1 RSWQES
7 RKKELLE
14 WDGVG
19 LPECE
24 ETNADDSFIA
34 GPVVSDTV
42 SNLPEVAV
50 DVNKS
55 RRGSATMTSLGSS
68 SSSTTEYTVRVPKNT
83 SKKYNIM
90 AFNAGD
96 RVNCS
101 AWTQARMERDMSARR
116 IYGEEET
123 AEGGAGSEFGKK
135 QREEARRKKY
145 GIVTREFKLEDQ
157 PWILKVNGKAGKR
170 FKGVKKGGVTENASY
185 YIFTQCP
192 DGAFE
197 AFPVHGWYNFTPLA
211 KHRTLT
217 AEEAEEEW
225 GRRNKVVNHFSIM
238 LQRRL
243 REQERGDD
251 DDDESDKSGKKKKR
265 GGEGESKSKSK
276 KDAGKGKAKK
286 KKGKS
291 NKKEAMEDSDDGD
304 YEGLEVDYMSDESS
318 SDEEPTKVKPSK
330 EEEHPKGIDEASES
344 EEESEEE
351 KQNED
356 EAKEEEEEEEGKK
369 TPVQM
374 EKKKKKD
381 SSGESDSSDDS
392 DIEGETASALFM
404 KKRTPPKRPG
414 GRGSAGSSR
423 TGSRP
428 GTPSIDSASTSN
440 TLRAAA
446 SKLEQGACSK
456 NTHTFKLLGS
466 VCVLVARFPLNV
478 AFSVG
483 KRQNQGVVTDSPAAK
498 RLKLEPSTQSPAPSG
513 KSTPQPASGK
523 STPSSSDVQ
532 LTEEAV
538 RRYLIRKPMTTKDL
552 LKKFQ
557 TKRTGLSS
565 EQTVNVLAQI
575 LKRLN
580 PERKN
585 INDKMHFYLTE

>member
-1 RSWQES
+1 FVLQ
-7 RKKELLE
+7 
-14 WDGVG
+14 
-19 LPECE
+19 
-24 ETNADDSFIA
+24 
-34 GPVVSDTV
+34 
-42 SNLPEVAV
+42 
-50 DVNKS
+50 
-55 RRGSATMTSLGSS
+55 GSS

-101 AWTQARMERDMSARR
+101 TWTQARMERDMSARR
-116 IYGEEET
+116 IYGDEET
-123 AEGGAGSEFGKK
+123 AEGAAGSEFGKK
-135 QREEARRKKY
+135 QREEARRKKF
-145 GIVTREFKLEDQ
+145 GIVTREFKVEDQ

-170 FKGVKKGGVTENASY
+170 FKGIKKGGITENASY

-197 AFPVHGWYNFTPLA
+197 AFPVHGWYNFTPQA

-243 REQERGDD
+243 REQERGE
-251 DDDESDKSGKKKKR
+251 DEEDEADKSGKKKKKGSGK
-265 GGEGESKSKSK
+265 GGDLRIHDLEDELEMSSDDSDSSMGEDGESKPKVK

-286 KKGKS
+286 KKQKS
-291 NKKEAMEDSDDGD
+291 NDNEALEDSDDGD
-304 YEGLEVDYMSDESS
+304 YEGLEVDYMSDESR
-318 SDEEPTKVKPSK
+318 SDLLHVICIQIASECLPFV
-330 EEEHPKGIDEASES
+330 GIDEESES

-351 KQNED
+351 KQNEE

-374 EKKKKKD
+374 EKKKKKVFHI
-381 SSGESDSSDDS
+381 SGEYDSVL
-392 DIEGETASALFM
+392 DIFSSLSQ
-404 KKRTPPKRPG
+404 KKRTPPKRAG

-428 GTPSIDSASTSN
+428 GTPSLDSASTSN

-446 SKLEQGACSK
+446 SKLEQG
-456 NTHTFKLLGS
+456 
-466 VCVLVARFPLNV
+466 
-478 AFSVG
+478 
-483 KRQNQGVVTDSPAAK
+483 KRQAPSADSPAAK
-498 RLKLEPSTQSPAPSG
+498 KLKLEPSTQSPVPSG
-513 KSTPQPASGK
+513 KSTPQPQSGK

-585 INDKMHFYLTE
+585 INEKMHFYLTE

>member
-1 RSWQES
+1 
-7 RKKELLE
+7 
-14 WDGVG
+14 
-19 LPECE
+19 
-24 ETNADDSFIA
+24 
-34 GPVVSDTV
+34 
-42 SNLPEVAV
+42 
-50 DVNKS
+50 
-55 RRGSATMTSLGSS
+55 MTSLGSS
-68 SSSTTEYTVRVPKNT
+68 SSSATEYTVRVPKNT

-101 AWTQARMERDMSARR
+101 TWTQARMERDMSARR

-123 AEGGAGSEFGKK
+123 TEGAAGSEFGKK
-135 QREEARRKKY
+135 QREEARRKKF
-145 GIVTREFKLEDQ
+145 GIVTREFKVEDQ

-170 FKGVKKGGVTENASY
+170 FKGLKKGGVTENASY

-197 AFPVHGWYNFTPLA
+197 AFPVHGWYNFTPQA

-243 REQERGDD
+243 REQEHGEDEGD
-251 DDDESDKSGKKKKR
+251 EAEKSGKKKKKGGR
-265 GGEGESKSKSK
+265 GGDLCIHDLEDDLGMSSDDSDSSMGDDGENKSKVK
-276 KDAGKGKAKK
+276 KNTGKGAKK
-286 KKGKS
+286 KKPKS
-291 NKKEAMEDSDDGD
+291 SDKEALEDSDDGD

-318 SDEEPTKVKPSK
+318 SDEEPEKGKPNK
-330 EEEHPKGIDEASES
+330 GEELPKGIDEASES

-351 KQNED
+351 KQNDAE
-356 EAKEEEEEEEGKK
+356 EKEEEEEEEGKK
-369 TPVQM
+369 TPVQI

-381 SSGESDSSDDS
+381 SSGESDTSDDS

-404 KKRTPPKRPG
+404 KKRTPPKRG

-446 SKLEQGACSK
+446 SKLEQG
-456 NTHTFKLLGS
+456 
-466 VCVLVARFPLNV
+466 
-478 AFSVG
+478 
-483 KRQNQGVVTDSPAAK
+483 KRQIQGPGTDSPAAK
-498 RLKLEPSTQSPAPSG
+498 RLKMEPSSQSPVPSG
-513 KSTPQPASGK
+513 KSTPQPPSGK

>member
-1 RSWQES
+1 
-7 RKKELLE
+7 
-14 WDGVG
+14 
-19 LPECE
+19 
-24 ETNADDSFIA
+24 
-34 GPVVSDTV
+34 
-42 SNLPEVAV
+42 
-50 DVNKS
+50 
-55 RRGSATMTSLGSS
+55 MTALGGGSS
-68 SSSTTEYTVRVPKNT
+68 TATEYTVRVPKNT
-83 SKKYNIM
+83 SKKYSIM

-96 RVNCS
+96 KVNCS
-101 AWTQARMERDMSARR
+101 TWTQARMERDLSARR
-116 IYGEEET
+116 MYGEEE
-123 AEGGAGSEFGKK
+123 APDGAAGSEFGKK

-145 GIVTREFKLEDQ
+145 GIVTREFKVEDQ

-170 FKGVKKGGVTENASY
+170 FKGQKKGGVTENASY

-197 AFPVHGWYNFTPLA
+197 AFPVHGWYNFVPQS

-243 REQERGDD
+243 RETERGGGGDD
-251 DDDESDKSGKKKKR
+251 DDDEGEKGGKGGKKKKKKKK
-265 GGEGESKSKSK
+265 GGGDLRITDLEEDLEMSTDDSDSSMGEEGE
-276 KDAGKGKAKK
+276 GKAKK
-286 KKGKS
+286 DKEAKGKQGKKKKKKKKGS
-291 NKKEAMEDSDDGD
+291 DNEAAEDSDDGD

-318 SDEEPTKVKPSK
+318 SEEEPETKSNQNKGEGV
-330 EEEHPKGIDEASES
+330 PKGIDEATES

-351 KQNED
+351 KPNE
-356 EAKEEEEEEEGKK
+356 EETKEGEEEEEEGKK
-369 TPVQM
+369 TPVQT

-392 DIEGETASALFM
+392 DIEGEAASALFM
-404 KKRTPPKRPG
+404 AKKRTPPKRGG
-414 GRGSAGSSR
+414 GRGSGGSSR
-423 TGSRP
+423 ASSRP
-428 GTPSIDSASTSN
+428 GTPSIDTAATSN

-446 SKLEQGACSK
+446 SKLEQG
-456 NTHTFKLLGS
+456 
-466 VCVLVARFPLNV
+466 
-478 AFSVG
+478 
-483 KRQNQGVVTDSPAAK
+483 KRPPAAPSTDSPAAK
-498 RLKLEPSTQSPAPSG
+498 RLKMEPAGQSPAPSG
-513 KSTPQPASGK
+513 KTTPQPPSGK
-523 STPSSSDVQ
+523 STPSTSDVQ

-585 INDKMHFYLTE
+585 VNDKMHFYLTE

>member
-1 RSWQES
+1 
-7 RKKELLE
+7 
-14 WDGVG
+14 
-19 LPECE
+19 
-24 ETNADDSFIA
+24 
-34 GPVVSDTV
+34 
-42 SNLPEVAV
+42 
-50 DVNKS
+50 
-55 RRGSATMTSLGSS
+55 MTSLGSS
-68 SSSTTEYTVRVPKNT
+68 SSSATEYTVRVPKGT
-83 SKKYNIM
+83 SKKYSIM

-96 RVNCS
+96 KVNCS
-101 AWTQARMERDMSARR
+101 TWTQARMERDMSARR
-116 IYGEEET
+116 MYGEEEMP
-123 AEGGAGSEFGKK
+123 EGAAGSEFGKK
-135 QREEARRKKY
+135 QREEARRKKF
-145 GIVTREFKLEDQ
+145 GIVTREFKVEDQ

-170 FKGVKKGGVTENASY
+170 FKGQKKGGVTENASY

-197 AFPVHGWYNFTPLA
+197 AFPVHGWYNFMPLA

-243 REQERGDD
+243 REQERGE
-251 DDDESDKSGKKKKR
+251 DEGEEAEKGGKKKKKKGR
-265 GGEGESKSKSK
+265 GGDLRIHDLEEDLEMSSDDSDSSGGEDGEGKSKAK
-276 KDAGKGKAKK
+276 KEKEAKAKK
-286 KKGKS
+286 KK
-291 NKKEAMEDSDDGD
+291 KKKKGSENEAMEDSDDGD

-318 SDEEPTKVKPSK
+318 SEEEPEKSKPSK
-330 EEEHPKGIDEASES
+330 GEDVPKGIDEASES

-351 KQNED
+351 KQND
-356 EAKEEEEEEEGKK
+356 EEGKEEEDEDDGKK

-374 EKKKKKD
+374 EKKKKKE

-392 DIEGETASALFM
+392 DIEGEAASALFM
-404 KKRTPPKRPG
+404 VKKRTPPKRGG
-414 GRGSAGSSR
+414 GRGSGGSSR

-428 GTPSIDSASTSN
+428 GTPSIDSATTSN

-446 SKLEQGACSK
+446 SKLEQG
-456 NTHTFKLLGS
+456 
-466 VCVLVARFPLNV
+466 
-478 AFSVG
+478 
-483 KRQNQGVVTDSPAAK
+483 KRQPQGPGTDSPAAK
-498 RLKLEPSTQSPAPSG
+498 RLKLEQSSQSP
-513 KSTPQPASGK
+513 TPSGK

-585 INDKMHFYLTE
+585 VNDKMHFYLTE